1 MGTVAPISSSPLVS
15 DQNTVNMPSEITD
28 IKQFL
33 EIARRKDAKG
43 ARLKKSSKSKDIKMK
58 IRCKRYLYT
67 LILKD
72 SAKADKIKQ
81 SLPPTMLS
89 KKSARRTRSPRRRK
103 RIARDGGTLGRKHA
117 EKVWNRHERMTV
129 GHLPAKGPGTNM
141 FYVDKVEMLLST
153 STKAQS
159 VCWYMNV
166 RSQPQL

>member
-1 MGTVAPISSSPLVS
+1 MGAPISSSPLVS

-72 SAKADKIKQ
+72 SAKAEKI
-81 SLPPTMLS
+81 
-89 KKSARRTRSPRRRK
+89 
-103 RIARDGGTLGRKHA
+103 
-117 EKVWNRHERMTV
+117 WNRHERMTV

-159 VCWYMNV
+159 VRWHMNV
-166 RSQPQL
+166 RSQPQ